1 MFVIVALA
9 VSQAMTFSVLVQN
22 QLNPP
27 KKYESATFS
36 NDDSGFWTSTFCR
49 ESYQKGLKPAAR
61 RELARQ
67 MRQAYRLSE
76 KRACGLIGITWA
88 ANRRP
93 EALRSPRPEYPP
105 QRIRSR
111 RATHPHRLRHLQLM
125 SRRPLKSGSCSPP
138 HFDQRWP
145 IF

>member
-49 ESYQKGLKPAAR
+49 ESYQKRSEARSAPRTDTPAAAGVSAQ
-61 RELARQ
+61 REASL
-67 MRQAYRLSE
+67 
-76 KRACGLIGITWA
+76 RADRHHMGGKSAAGGASITTSGI
-88 ANRRP
+88 
-93 EALRSPRPEYPP
+93 S
-105 QRIRSR
+105 
-111 RATHPHRLRHLQLM
+111 AT
-125 SRRPLKSGSCSPP
+125 KNT
-138 HFDQRWP
+138 
-145 IF
+145 